1 MKISCN
7 CIIPFYNEGSRVL
20 EVARAV
26 SEIKGISKIILV
38 DDGSKSD
45 AIYLALKKQFPKIS
59 IIRLEENKGKSEAI
73 KEGLKYVDSDLV
85 LLLDGDLLNI
95 KANEF
100 ENAIQQISNNKQID
114 MIILRRM
121 TDKTV
126 IFSRWLRHD
135 IIYSGQR
142 ILRTHDLK
150 EIYKNKIV
158 GYQIEVAINTY
169 MMRNRKLVY
178 WMPSTI
184 QNLPK
189 QMKWGWSKG
198 SKNSLNMFRDF
209 VIYAG
214 LRNFVWQTVFFCHRR
229 AIDA

>member
-20 EVARAV
+20 EVAKAV
-26 SEIKGISKIILV
+26 GEINGISKIIFV
-38 DDGSKSD
+38 DDGSKSN
-45 AIYLALKKQFPKIS
+45 ATYIRLKRQSPKITVV
-59 IIRLEENKGKSEAI
+59 RLEKNKGKSEAI

-85 LLLDGDLLNI
+85 FLLDGDLLNI

-100 ENAIQQISNNKQID
+100 ENAIQQISNNKRID

-142 ILRTHDLK
+142 ILKTHDLN

-189 QMKWGWSKG
+189 QIKWGWTKG
-198 SKNSLNMFRDF
+198 NKNSLSMFKDF

-214 LRNFVWQTVFFCHRR
+214 LRNFIWQTALFCHKKV
-229 AIDA
+229 I